1 MKESVLSV
9 LVYLFRNY
17 FLGEPDT
24 IHDRDS
30 LQSELID
37 AGFDALHIGKAFDWL
52 AELQDDSHSA
62 ANIARSQPVRIYAPE
77 ELDLLDAECRGF
89 LMALEQ
95 RGVLDA
101 EARERVIER
110 ALALEQSP
118 VDLNDLKWVVLLVLY
133 NTPNREAGYAW
144 MESELLGAHLRHN

>member
-17 FLGEPDT
+17 FLGEPDAV
-24 IHDRDS
+24 HDRDS

-37 AGFDALHIGKAFDWL
+37 AGFDAMQIGKAFDWL
-52 AELQDDSHSA
+52 AELQDEA
-62 ANIARSQPVRIYAPE
+62 QPSPQLLSNQPIRIYAPE
-77 ELDLLDAECRGF
+77 EIDQLDAECRGF
-89 LMALEQ
+89 LMTLES

-101 EARERVIER
+101 DARERVIER

-118 VDLNDLKWVVLLVLY
+118 VDLADIKWVVLLVLY
-133 NTPNREAGYAW
+133 NTPDREAGYAW
-144 MESELLGAHLRHN
+144 MESELLCAKVARN

>member
-1 MKESVLSV
+1 MTALVESGWIPRLNPTPQDHARLSNTPSETGV
-9 LVYLFRNY
+9 GRVVRAVFPPASQR
-17 FLGEPDT
+17 
-24 IHDRDS
+24 S
-30 LQSELID
+30 LD
-37 AGFDALHIGKAFDWL
+37 
-52 AELQDDSHSA
+52 
-62 ANIARSQPVRIYAPE
+62 

>member
-9 LVYLFRNY
+9 LVYLFQNY
-17 FLGEPDT
+17 FLTEPDPV
-24 IHDRDS
+24 HDRDS

-52 AELQDDSHSA
+52 AELQTGAPSA
-62 ANIARSQPVRIYAPE
+62 TNIARNQPVRVYAPE
-77 ELDLLDAECRGF
+77 ELDLLDADCRGF
-89 LMALEQ
+89 LLALEQ
-95 RGVLDA
+95 HGVLDA

-118 VDLNDLKWVVLLVLY
+118 VDLGDLKWVVLLVLY
-133 NTPNREAGYAW
+133 NSPDGEAGYAW
-144 MESELLGAHLRHN
+144 MASELLGLPATRN

>member
-24 IHDRDS
+24 VHDRDS
-30 LQSELID
+30 LQSELIE
-37 AGFDALHIGKAFDWL
+37 AGFEALQIGKAFDWL
-52 AELQDDSHSA
+52 AELQDDSQPA
-62 ANIARSQPVRIYAPE
+62 PTLLPTQPVRVYASE
-77 ELDLLDAECRGF
+77 ELDVLDATCRGF
-89 LMALEQ
+89 LMALEH

-101 EARERVIER
+101 DARETVIER

-118 VDLNDLKWVVLLVLY
+118 VDLQDLKWVVLLVLY
-133 NTPNREAGYAW
+133 NTPDREAGYAW
-144 MESELLGAHLRHN
+144 MESELLSTQKARN